1 MKPPFAE
8 FSWDLRSC
16 GRRGHVTYRPD
27 EGALAEHL
35 SVQTA
40 IGEAWRCLRCGD
52 FVVGPPIGHGPASQA
67 PLVLRGRA
75 LRDAFI
81 LRLLAIERF
90 IRGILFVALAYGIY
104 KFDGARDSL
113 NRLFEKYFPMLKPV
127 GQRIGVDLQDAAPVK
142 LVHKALET
150 SHGTLELA
158 AFGVLAYGGLELLE
172 AVGLWL
178 MRRWGEYVAVVGTG
192 IFIPLEVYELIDG
205 VTWLRLVAFAI
216 NVFAV
221 VYLLW
226 TKRLFGIRGGRAA
239 FERERQSESLLE
251 IEGTATRRD
260 PEPQVTRA
268 GD

>member
-1 MKPPFAE
+1 MTRPFAE
-8 FSWDLRSC
+8 FSWDLRAC

-27 EGALAEHL
+27 ETDLAERL
-35 SVQTA
+35 SVPTA

-52 FVVGPPIGHGPASQA
+52 FVVGEPRGHGPAQDA

-81 LRLLAIERF
+81 LRLLAIERGV
-90 IRGILFVALAYGIY
+90 RGVLLLALAYGIY
-104 KFDGARDSL
+104 RFDGAKDAL
-113 NRLFEKYFPMLKPV
+113 NRVFKEDLPLLRPV
-127 GQRIGVDLQDAAPVK
+127 ADRLGVDLQDAGPVR

-150 SHGTLELA
+150 SHSTLELVA
-158 AFGVLAYGGLELLE
+158 LGVLAYGVLELVE

-192 IFIPLEVYELIDG
+192 IFVPLEVYELIER
-205 VTWLRLVAFAI
+205 VTWVRVVAFVV

-221 VYLLW
+221 VYIAW
-226 TKRLFGIRGGRAA
+226 TKRLFGIRGGREA

-251 IEGTATRRD
+251 IEAAAAERELPLGSG
-260 PEPQVTRA
+260 P
-268 GD
+268 